1 MELDSLLDRVQR
13 EGAVVPPLW
22 ISEAANVLLLAQRR
36 GRIDRE
42 TMQERLAL
50 LDMLPIETD
59 NMASGAVWRSSVL
72 TLADAEALTFYD
84 ATYLELAIR
93 RGLPLGQQRCSAAS
107 RRQPSWGRRGA
118 GRTTVIAASP
128 FAAILYAPR
137 SLAAPDACPAAVL
150 TLTDRAMSNETDPTN
165 IRSSG
170 QTTMPRPT
178 CRRPRSR

>member
-1 MELDSLLDRVQR
+1 MGFHDLELSERRLIARRGTAFFAQRLAELSDDDLEVDSLLDRVQR

-22 ISEAANVLLLAQRR
+22 ISEAANVLLSAQRR

-93 RGLPLGQQRCSAAS
+93 RGLPLASSDAALRRAAS
-107 RRQPSWGRRGA
+107 RRG
-118 GRTTVIAASP
+118 V
-128 FAAILYAPR
+128 
-137 SLAAPDACPAAVL
+137 AVVPP
-150 TLTDRAMSNETDPTN
+150 EP
-165 IRSSG
+165 
-170 QTTMPRPT
+170 Q
-178 CRRPRSR
+178 